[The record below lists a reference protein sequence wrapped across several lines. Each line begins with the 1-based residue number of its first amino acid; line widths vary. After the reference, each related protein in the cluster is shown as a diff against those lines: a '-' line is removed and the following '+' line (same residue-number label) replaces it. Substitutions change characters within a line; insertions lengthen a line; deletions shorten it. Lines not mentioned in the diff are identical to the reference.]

1 MKKVTI
7 LTSIFL
13 SLIMY
18 TNCYSQTNEYPT
30 HLFLGGFSRATVND
44 TTFETWDYV
53 SETEFAGKTVFISA
67 ESSILA
73 ETLRLFYLNGK
84 LNYCATILEQDP
96 ENLQGEICFELK
108 SYKDLVFTFENK
120 NHDFPKRIIY
130 DFRKYRT
137 ITARI
142 EDDNKGYDLEYFRD
156 YNIFKTYTF
165 TSVFIKEQF
174 VNKGGKTIDGVFDYF
189 LQVQG
194 IKYFIKLKNS
204 DVKKDEIDKVL
215 GRKVKVTFSIN
226 DGLWDADDNTHQSR
240 IGKYLRIIKIE
251 E

>member
-1 MKKVTI
+1 MKTLTI
-7 LTSIFL
+7 VTSIFL
-13 SLIMY
+13 ALIIF
-18 TNCYSQTNEYPT
+18 TNCNAQTNEYPT
-30 HLFLGGFSRATVND
+30 HLFLGGFSRATAND
-44 TTFETWDYV
+44 TTLESWDYV

-73 ETLRLFYLNGK
+73 ETLRLFFLNGK

-96 ENLQGEICFELK
+96 ENPQGEICFELK

-130 DFRKYRT
+130 NFSKYRT

-142 EDDNKGYDLEYFRD
+142 EDDNKGYDLEYIRD

-165 TSVFIKEQF
+165 TGVFIKEQF
-174 VNKGGKTIDGVFDYF
+174 VNKGGKPIDGVFDYF

-204 DVKKDEIDKVL
+204 DVKKDEIETL
-215 GRKVKVTFSIN
+215 IGRQVKVSFSIN
-226 DGLWDADDNTHQSR
+226 EGLWDADDNTHQSR
-240 IGKYLRIIKIE
+240 IGKFVRIIKILE
-251 E
+251 